1 MIIDGTGVQP
11 GEYTLYLESY
21 DELSAFPFLNLKT
34 DIVTI
39 VVTKAASGFVEEL
52 KTKILTAGVSE
63 SWQLPFI

>member
-1 MIIDGTGVQP
+1 MQP